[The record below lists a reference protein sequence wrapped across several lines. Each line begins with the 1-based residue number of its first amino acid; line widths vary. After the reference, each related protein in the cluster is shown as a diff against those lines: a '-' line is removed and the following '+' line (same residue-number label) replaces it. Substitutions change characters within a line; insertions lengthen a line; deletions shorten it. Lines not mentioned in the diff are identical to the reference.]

1 MSRKNTYQ
9 TRRLNFSRHGYYQM
23 PEKTK
28 EEFSTDENG
37 IRWFKTGDIGQM
49 DNNGNLSIIGK
60 KKKLS
65 D

>member
-1 MSRKNTYQ
+1 MKWQVYHD
-9 TRRLNFSRHGYYQM
+9 SRHGYYQM

-60 KKKLS
+60 RENAGL
-65 D
+65 

>member
-1 MSRKNTYQ
+1 
-9 TRRLNFSRHGYYQM
+9 M

-60 KKKLS
+60 IEKTGL
-65 D
+65 